1 MTTETEDKAVW
12 KSDLSC
18 TFCGSGTWATWE
30 VVTDDGVSFVC
41 DRHHVE
47 MSEAKIIRLERM
59 RGKDTWEKIPAP
71 REILYE
77 EEYSDDLSDFR
88 DQKDDE

>member
-1 MTTETEDKAVW
+1 MKIETEDKAVW

-18 TFCGSGTWATWE
+18 TFCGSGTWAVWD
-30 VVTDDGVSFVC
+30 VVTEECVVFVC

-59 RGKDTWEKIPAP
+59 RGKETWNKVPAP
-71 REILYE
+71 REILYGG
-77 EEYSDDLSDFR
+77 
-88 DQKDDE
+88 K

>member
-1 MTTETEDKAVW
+1 MPPEDKRGVNIN
-12 KSDLSC
+12 LSC
-18 TFCGSGTWATWE
+18 TFCELGTWATWE
-30 VVTDDGVSFVC
+30 AVTDDGVIFAC

-59 RGKDTWEKIPAP
+59 RGKKIWNKIPEP

-77 EEYSDDLSDFR
+77 EEDLDNLTEIEH
-88 DQKDDE
+88 QKDYE

>member
-1 MTTETEDKAVW
+1 
-12 KSDLSC
+12 
-18 TFCGSGTWATWE
+18 
-30 VVTDDGVSFVC
+30 
-41 DRHHVE
+41 

-59 RGKDTWEKIPAP
+59 RGKETWEKIPAP